1 MRPLELERLLEKRMH
16 DFIEAARFLTK
27 VTVDII
33 DLYPLLCQEKK
44 AVIIVDIILWIQT
57 IDSNRIVIPIHSP
70 HYRCYVVDVV
80 KMSNEK
86 QIHYSMS
93 LLAYF
98 AVSFRQNGFNFSKEL
113 G

>member
-1 MRPLELERLLEKRMH
+1 MH
-16 DFIEAARFLTK
+16 GFIEAARVLAK
-27 VTVDII
+27 ITVNII

-44 AVIIVDIILWIQT
+44 AVIIVDIISWIQT
-57 IDSNRIVIPIHSP
+57 IDSNRIVILAHSP

-86 QIHYSMS
+86 QIHSSMF
-93 LLAYF
+93 LLACLPI
-98 AVSFRQNGFNFSKEL
+98 SSRQNGFNFQKEL